1 MVRKEQEL
9 ATSSQNVNKG
19 YLKIR
24 FLKKFFLIIGL
35 SILLI
40 SIAGFF
46 FYNATI
52 VTIGNNGIRYT
63 YSDLWKLSKVEG
75 WIGEVIG
82 NAQKTNKET
91 LYYLIIT
98 GIKKEILKKKN
109 ISILRDNAINT
120 IEANTIL
127 KGLYGKIK
135 GYMKEDYYRLII
147 EPMAVDDIFQAFFR
161 ANNPSK
167 KLAKKIHAQALK
179 TSLKAAS
186 EKVGI
191 EVWEMDIQENEK
203 NHLIVSEIKTLHN
216 NEKNKVYNKIFE
228 FDDNYVIIELK
239 NVIKTGVLV
248 NRAIIN
254 KATEYDFLKDKKKN
268 INIDFGLLSFF
279 SENDLQKIGGSIFH
293 E

>member
-9 ATSSQNVNKG
+9 ATNSQNVNTG
-19 YLKIR
+19 YYQKKQSKKI
-24 FLKKFFLIIGL
+24 FLIIGL

-40 SIAGFF
+40 SIAGFL

-52 VTIGNNGIRYT
+52 VTIGKNGINYA
-63 YSDLWKLSKVEG
+63 YSDLQKLSKAER

-82 NAQKTNKET
+82 NTPKTKKET

-98 GIKKEILKKKN
+98 GIKKEILKENN

-120 IEANTIL
+120 IEENTIL

-135 GYMKEDYYRLII
+135 KYMKEDYYRLVI
-147 EPMAVDDIFQAFFR
+147 EPMAIDDIFQAFFR

-167 KLAKKIHAQALK
+167 KLAEKIHAQALK
-179 TSLKAAS
+179 IGLKAAS
-186 EKVGI
+186 NQAEL
-191 EVWEMDIQENEK
+191 EVWEMDIQETEK
-203 NHLIVSEIKTLHN
+203 NRLIISEIKRLN
-216 NEKNKVYNKIFE
+216 NREKNKVYNKILE

-239 NVIKTGVLV
+239 DIIKTGVLV
-248 NRAIIN
+248 NRTIIN
-254 KATEYDFLKDKKKN
+254 KAAEHKFLQDKNKY
-268 INIDFGLLSFF
+268 IDIKFGLLSFF
-279 SENDLQKIGGSIFH
+279 SKNDLQKIDGSIFH